1 MKPPSRTANTG
12 KHGERAEDRVFNA
25 ILDAVLDHR
34 LAPGT
39 KLTEREL
46 TEIFGASRGAVR
58 AALSRLGHSLLVEQ
72 RPNRGAVIANPSPAQ
87 TRDLFEAR
95 RVPEASLVQRLARSL
110 TAKQIAEL
118 RALLPPAQPAYD
130 RRRPQ
135 GGRR

>member
-1 MKPPSRTANTG
+1 MKPPSSTANTG
-12 KHGERAEDRVFNA
+12 KQGERAEDRVFNA

-72 RPNRGAVIANPSPAQ
+72 RPNRGAVIANPSLPH
-87 TRDLFEAR
+87 TRHLFEAR
-95 RVPEASLVQRLARSL
+95 PFL
-110 TAKQIAEL
+110 T
-118 RALLPPAQPAYD
+118 PPPLH
-130 RRRPQ
+130 P
-135 GGRR
+135 